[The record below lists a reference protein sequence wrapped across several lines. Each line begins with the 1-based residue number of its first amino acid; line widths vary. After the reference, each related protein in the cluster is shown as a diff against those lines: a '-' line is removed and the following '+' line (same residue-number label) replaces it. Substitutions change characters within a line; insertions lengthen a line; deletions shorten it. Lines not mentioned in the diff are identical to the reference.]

1 MKKLI
6 AILLAVVSVLGLFAG
21 CGGGASTGGNG
32 TKDGLKVAV
41 LEETYGADVWEQVCD
56 AFETQTGISVDLTVG
71 KNLEELVSSNP
82 DVVHSGGASDV
93 TEQLIKDKKLYEL
106 NNVLASTIPGETVTV
121 ADKIANGFLDS
132 AVTMPYGD
140 GKTYAAPMFYSPWAL
155 FYNARLFEVNRWD
168 IPTTWDDMWVLAEKA
183 LAENIYLFAYYEAE
197 DMAAF
202 MCALMYSIGG
212 ADFYNAV
219 VNGED
224 GVWDRCRVM
233 AIE

>member
-1 MKKLI
+1 M
-6 AILLAVVSVLGLFAG
+6 
-21 CGGGASTGGNG
+21 
-32 TKDGLKVAV
+32 
-41 LEETYGADVWEQVCD
+41 
-56 AFETQTGISVDLTVG
+56 
-71 KNLEELVSSNP
+71 
-82 DVVHSGGASDV
+82 
-93 TEQLIKDKKLYEL
+93 YEL